1 MAVRDDAGTL
11 PQRRSA
17 RALRKAERRLV
28 AGIAH
33 LEARDDP
40 IFADGEWLHCL
51 ELTLSEDRDDTLV
64 MLPGYGLGAAA
75 FTMVLRDLQAQ
86 GAGATFGRAVALDW
100 PGTGLASRFD
110 RRNLSLQELID
121 YAIERLEAWRARRG
135 FERITLLGHSL
146 GGYLAF
152 CYCERYGTSN
162 ARHLVLASLLGVPT
176 YPAWREPPVSEA
188 AWLAQ
193 KQRDLEEGRR
203 ARTAFDGSGSSKV
216 RALFRVLACCALG
229 PCALVGNARSRTRA
243 AGVSAP
249 LTNVVG
255 QLRCG
260 CLRRLAANTVG
271 MAKFKRNGQW
281 AGGLKPKFADYVDA
295 FATHS
300 ACESSFGEHFYERCV
315 VGYSYGTF
323 WAREPLGGDAVEI
336 PFVDGALPKPPF
348 GGKPT
353 SGRLQAFLRARD
365 AANDG
370 FRCSFFFG
378 CEDWIDCRVVVDAT
392 RGVACV
398 NGPTDG
404 AMHRIERCAHQSM
417 VDHPAAFARTILLF
431 SRGAT

>member
-1 MAVRDDAGTL
+1 MAVRDASGTL

-28 AGIAH
+28 AGIA
-33 LEARDDP
+33 EARDDP
-40 IFADGEWLHCL
+40 ISDDEWLHCL

-64 MLPGYGLGAAA
+64 MLPGYGLGAGA

-110 RRNLSLQELID
+110 RRNLSLKELVD
-121 YAIERLEAWRARRG
+121 YAVERLEAWRARRG
-135 FERITLLGHSL
+135 FERVTLLGHSL

-152 CYCERYGTSN
+152 CYCERYGASV
-162 ARHLVLASLLGVPT
+162 ARHLVLASPLGVPT

-188 AWLAQ
+188 AWLAR
-193 KQRDLEEGRR
+193 KQRDLEEA
-203 ARTAFDGSGSSKV
+203 ARTPSTAGNCGAAACGASGEY
-216 RALFRVLACCALG
+216 
-229 PCALVGNARSRTRA
+229 
-243 AGVSAP
+243 
-249 LTNVVG
+249 
-255 QLRCG
+255 
-260 CLRRLAANTVG
+260 VG

-281 AGGLKPKFADYVDA
+281 AGGLKPRFADYVDA
-295 FATHS
+295 FATHC
-300 ACESSFGEHFYERCV
+300 AYESFGEYFYEKCV
-315 VGYSYGTF
+315 IGYSYGTF

-336 PFVDGALPKPPF
+336 PFVDGALQKPPF
-348 GGKPT
+348 GGRPS

-378 CEDWIDCRVVVDAT
+378 CEDWIDCRVVVDAA
-392 RGVACV
+392 RGAACV
-398 NGPTDG
+398 NGPTGG

-417 VDHPAAFARTILLF
+417 VDHPAAFARAVLLL
-431 SRGAT
+431 SRGAA